1 MMWVSVKVSP
11 GRILVLL
18 GCQVAGF
25 LSLLPPV
32 RAKCARTIYRSIYYG
47 GHSPQA
53 KVRGVLPAQRPIFEK
68 LVFDANLN
76 HNAFPAPSP

>member
-1 MMWVSVKVSP
+1 MVWVSVKVSP

-32 RAKCARTIYRSIYYG
+32 RAKCARTIYRSNSIMAAIHPKRKYAG
-47 GHSPQA
+47 SC
-53 KVRGVLPAQRPIFEK
+53 LPSAPFLK
-68 LVFDANLN
+68 NLANPN